1 MNSSLQSQKILTSW
15 RIFSL
20 TKECK
25 DFQQQTPSHRMNPAP
40 LSVWDWGVAWCS
52 SSRFL
57 WSRILTIGSFLAIVG
72 KGILVM
78 LGTFKC
84 FSNSWLQLLDKYL
97 IFAGGQRSRSYFRN
111 PFLRSTLS
119 RPSWMV
125 PDQTLW
131 TVHQM
136 HWWKSVLQRE
146 LL

>member
-57 WSRILTIGSFLAIVG
+57 RSRILKIRSCHLVKG
-72 KGILVM
+72 KMMHKKYRRLLI
-78 LGTFKC
+78 KADYNC
-84 FSNSWLQLLDKYL
+84 F
-97 IFAGGQRSRSYFRN
+97 
-111 PFLRSTLS
+111 
-119 RPSWMV
+119 
-125 PDQTLW
+125 
-131 TVHQM
+131 
-136 HWWKSVLQRE
+136 
-146 LL
+146 